1 MQISGSNGTTK
12 PADYQPG
19 INNMG
24 LFNYAKSV
32 VSTAVNTP
40 VHALLRS
47 FRDNVLAEHVT
58 PVPGSV
64 LYCDLAAGY
73 AEHSGIYVGGDGT
86 KCIVELSRQQ
96 GRCVINLV
104 SPGEFISGGIGFS
117 IYVSSR
123 NGHAMG
129 KKSVARAALELVGQ
143 DLGSYNIAINNCHMF
158 TCLCLCKKDPDL
170 LRSIA
175 NAEMT
180 LSNLKD
186 QARKVMKADEWR
198 VWDDRTIPFSWAD

>member
-73 AEHSGIYVGGDGT
+73 AV
-86 KCIVELSRQQ
+86 
-96 GRCVINLV
+96 
-104 SPGEFISGGIGFS
+104 
-117 IYVSSR
+117 
-123 NGHAMG
+123 G
-129 KKSVARAALELVGQ
+129 KKSVARVALELVWDRIWVGTTLQ
-143 DLGSYNIAINNCHMF
+143 LTTVICSPVCACV
-158 TCLCLCKKDPDL
+158 KKS
-170 LRSIA
+170 RSIKINCQCRNDA
-175 NAEMT
+175 FKLKRSGPE
-180 LSNLKD
+180 SNESRRVAGVGRQDHTD
-186 QARKVMKADEWR
+186 QLE
-198 VWDDRTIPFSWAD
+198 

>member
-73 AEHSGIYVGGDGT
+73 AV
-86 KCIVELSRQQ
+86 
-96 GRCVINLV
+96 
-104 SPGEFISGGIGFS
+104 
-117 IYVSSR
+117 
-123 NGHAMG
+123 G
-129 KKSVARAALELVGQ
+129 KKSVARVALELVGQ
-143 DLGSYNIAINNCHMF
+143 DLGRYNIAINNCHMF
-158 TCLCLCKKDPDL
+158 TCLCLCKK
-170 LRSIA
+170 
-175 NAEMT
+175 
-180 LSNLKD
+180 
-186 QARKVMKADEWR
+186 
-198 VWDDRTIPFSWAD
+198 IPIY

>member
-1 MQISGSNGTTK
+1 MQNR
-12 PADYQPG
+12 
-19 INNMG
+19 
-24 LFNYAKSV
+24 LFRPQLIHPYMLCSDPFAIMCWLSK
-32 VSTAVNTP
+32 
-40 VHALLRS
+40 LLL
-47 FRDNVLAEHVT
+47 F
-58 PVPGSV
+58 PV

-73 AEHSGIYVGGDGT
+73 AEHSGIYVGGGGT

-123 NGHAMG
+123 NGHAVG

-143 DLGSYNIAINNCHMF
+143 DLGRYNIAINNCHMF

>member
-73 AEHSGIYVGGDGT
+73 AEHSGIYVGGGAT

-123 NGHAMG
+123 NGHAVG
-129 KKSVARAALELVGQ
+129 KKSVARVALELVDRIWVGTTLQ
-143 DLGSYNIAINNCHMF
+143 LTTVICSPICACV
-158 TCLCLCKKDPDL
+158 KK
-170 LRSIA
+170 
-175 NAEMT
+175 
-180 LSNLKD
+180 
-186 QARKVMKADEWR
+186 
-198 VWDDRTIPFSWAD
+198 IPIY

>member
-123 NGHAMG
+123 NGHA
-129 KKSVARAALELVGQ
+129 VG
-143 DLGSYNIAINNCHMF
+143 
-158 TCLCLCKKDPDL
+158 CLCKKDPDL

>member
-73 AEHSGIYVGGDGT
+73 AEHSGIYVGGGGT

-104 SPGEFISGGIGFS
+104 SPGEFISGEIGFS

-123 NGHAMG
+123 NGPAVG
-129 KKSVARAALELVGQ
+129 KKSVARAPWNWWDRIWAVTTLQLTTVICSPVG
-143 DLGSYNIAINNCHMF
+143 ACV
-158 TCLCLCKKDPDL
+158 KKSP
-170 LRSIA
+170 IC
-175 NAEMT
+175 
-180 LSNLKD
+180 
-186 QARKVMKADEWR
+186 
-198 VWDDRTIPFSWAD
+198 

>member
-19 INNMG
+19 LNNMG

-73 AEHSGIYVGGDGT
+73 AEHSGIYVGGGGT

-104 SPGEFISGGIGFS
+104 SPGEFISGGIGS
-117 IYVSSR
+117 VYMYQAAT
-123 NGHAMG
+123 AMRWG
-129 KKSVARAALELVGQ
+129 KNLLQGPPWNWWDRIWAVTTLQLTTVICSPVCACV
-143 DLGSYNIAINNCHMF
+143 
-158 TCLCLCKKDPDL
+158 KK
-170 LRSIA
+170 
-175 NAEMT
+175 
-180 LSNLKD
+180 
-186 QARKVMKADEWR
+186 
-198 VWDDRTIPFSWAD
+198 IPIC

>member
-1 MQISGSNGTTK
+1 MCDQSGF
-12 PADYQPG
+12 PRR
-19 INNMG
+19 
-24 LFNYAKSV
+24 
-32 VSTAVNTP
+32 
-40 VHALLRS
+40 VHQR
-47 FRDNVLAEHVT
+47 RNR
-58 PVPGSV
+58 
-64 LYCDLAAGY
+64 
-73 AEHSGIYVGGDGT
+73 I
-86 KCIVELSRQQ
+86 
-96 GRCVINLV
+96 
-104 SPGEFISGGIGFS
+104 S

-123 NGHAMG
+123 NGHAVG

-143 DLGSYNIAINNCHMF
+143 DLGCYNIAINNCHMF